1 MFWKSTSSTTVPSPS
16 RRPSISRDEH
26 LKSYLDHPVLKPSTR
41 KVSNNDT
48 MYDTVFQTTNGFALI
63 LRVYVPSDGRTSPT
77 MHMHG
82 VRASHLWLDIRMK
95 VIGYSPVSSDQAWR
109 NANLK
114 LGDAVYAVIHHFQLT
129 PPSIQEIT
137 DQNLRKL
144 QQTLSPSRD
153 IRDNNHTTQARPPP
167 PSYESS
173 QQSAFVVNGRVHA
186 GSNGDSVQAQE
197 YNLEQFERVNRRP
210 DCSVS
215 DAEVNSLIP
224 PIPSSFP
231 ELDDMAMSELQK
243 IVEDPVALKSYVQ
256 NRTRVDTVRELKES
270 IEKSNVDA
278 ATANL
283 EKQDKVN
290 LLCDEVE
297 GLRKQLGEKVE
308 RYQELDRE
316 RNALTQPPDV
326 DDAIRRLNVAKKN
339 ADNESE
345 EIGDDWV
352 ESRGSDVSDF
362 VRKFMESRLVYH
374 TRAAKIERLRNTMS

>member
-1 MFWKSTSSTTVPSPS
+1 
-16 RRPSISRDEH
+16 
-26 LKSYLDHPVLKPSTR
+26 
-41 KVSNNDT
+41 

-77 MHMHG
+77 MHLHG

-137 DQNLRKL
+137 DQNLRRL
-144 QQTLSPSRD
+144 QETLSPSRH
-153 IRDNNHTTQARPPP
+153 IRETTPQQQQNNNHPASARPPP

-173 QQSAFVVNGRVHA
+173 QQSAFVVNGRSHA
-186 GSNGDSVQAQE
+186 GSNGNSVRAQE
-197 YNLEQFERVNRRP
+197 YNLEQFEKVKRRP

-278 ATANL
+278 ACTNL
-283 EKQDKVN
+283 EKQEEVD

-297 GLRKQLGEKVE
+297 GLRKELGEKVE

-316 RNALTQPPDV
+316 RNSLTQPPDV
-326 DDAIRRLNVAKKN
+326 DDAIRRLNVAKRN
-339 ADNESE
+339 ADRESE

-352 ESRGSDVSDF
+352 ESGRSNISDF
-362 VRKFMESRLVYH
+362 VSRFMESRLLYH
-374 TRAAKIERLRNTMS
+374 SRAAKIERLQNTMS

>member
-1 MFWKSTSSTTVPSPS
+1 
-16 RRPSISRDEH
+16 
-26 LKSYLDHPVLKPSTR
+26 
-41 KVSNNDT
+41 

-77 MHMHG
+77 MHLHG

-129 PPSIQEIT
+129 PPSIQEVT

-144 QQTLSPSRD
+144 QETLSPSRNS
-153 IRDNNHTTQARPPP
+153 RETTPPQQLNNNHTAQARPPP

-173 QQSAFVVNGRVHA
+173 QQSSFVVNGRIHA
-186 GSNGDSVQAQE
+186 GSNGVSVQAQE
-197 YNLEQFERVNRRP
+197 YNLEQFERVKRRP

-231 ELDDMAMSELQK
+231 ELDEMTMSELQK
-243 IVEDPVALKSYVQ
+243 IVDDPIALKSHVQ

-283 EKQDKVN
+283 EKQDEVN

-326 DDAIRRLNVAKKN
+326 DDLIRRLNVAKKN

-362 VRKFMESRLVYH
+362 VKKFMESRLLYH
-374 TRAAKIERLRNTMS
+374 TRAAKIERLRNTMT